1 MHTIPFITVFV
12 LLFQSTGVILAG
24 IGLAAIGFGGKY
36 IYLHATGFSLTRAV
50 LIHLTFCT
58 MYTGNP

>member
-1 MHTIPFITVFV
+1 MHTIPFITVFFV

-36 IYLHATGFSLTRAV
+36 IIEPRHEISNNVAF
-50 LIHLTFCT
+50 
-58 MYTGNP
+58 